1 MPKVSVVIPTHNRA
15 GFLQAAIQSV
25 LNQTF
30 QDFEII
36 VVDDAS
42 EDQTTEIVRSFSD
55 PRIRYMRHESN
66 KGQGASR
73 NDGIR
78 QASGEYIAL
87 LDDDDEWLPEKLA
100 KQVALLDSS
109 PSQVGMIY
117 TWLLTD

>member
-42 EDQTTEIVRSFSD
+42 QDGTGEMVEACRMDVSGTYVMRATKARGRAEMTVSD
-55 PRIRYMRHESN
+55 RRRES
-66 KGQGASR
+66 
-73 NDGIR
+73 I
-78 QASGEYIAL
+78 L
-87 LDDDDEWLPEKLA
+87 L
-100 KQVALLDSS
+100 
-109 PSQVGMIY
+109 Y
-117 TWLLTD
+117 